1 MDDDTTLQAKL
12 EALLFL
18 FGEPVKFSKLA
29 QILGVKEGEVEDTV
43 NVLSESLKNADRGLH
58 VVVLDDRVQIT
69 TKPALG
75 PLMAKIAEEELDSE
89 LTPAS
94 VETLAIVAYLG
105 PCRRS
110 MVEHIRGVN
119 SSFILR
125 SLLIRGLVERELD
138 PKRQNT
144 YLYNVTLDFL
154 RHMGIGATRELP
166 EYEKYK
172 EFTKLFIDGGG
183 TMETVANIEGPS
195 ETAL

>member
-18 FGEPVKFSKLA
+18 FGEPVKFSKHA

-58 VVVLDDRVQIT
+58 VVVLADRVQIT

-94 VETLAIVAYLG
+94 VETLAIVAYL
-105 PCRRS
+105 C
-110 MVEHIRGVN
+110 
-119 SSFILR
+119 
-125 SLLIRGLVERELD
+125 
-138 PKRQNT
+138 
-144 YLYNVTLDFL
+144 
-154 RHMGIGATRELP
+154 
-166 EYEKYK
+166 
-172 EFTKLFIDGGG
+172 
-183 TMETVANIEGPS
+183 
-195 ETAL
+195 